1 MLLNIVFG
9 IVLFLIIIVYHLK
22 SQIMEIDI
30 LKSYIKELRNGSH
43 KAFNAIYD
51 MYADKLYGYVF
62 AHTKSRE
69 MANDLVQETFLK
81 LWTMRE
87 SLSLQGSLQAML
99 FTMSHNKMIDMF
111 RAQIN
116 KVEFEDYIEFI
127 EHAEIS
133 DNGIEKRIY
142 YDEFIKA
149 LKLCKSQ
156 LPHRQMEIFEMSREN
171 GRSIEEIATQLKISE
186 QTVKNQLTSAMKTLR
201 MELVKFNLIFLVI
214 FDICFKA

>member
-1 MLLNIVFG
+1 
-9 IVLFLIIIVYHLK
+9 
-22 SQIMEIDI
+22 MEIDI
-30 LKSYIKELRNGSH
+30 LKSYIKELRKGSH

-51 MYADKLYGYVF
+51 MYADKLYGFVF

-87 SLSLQGSLQAML
+87 SLSVEGSLQAML
-99 FTMSHNKMIDMF
+99 FTMSHNKMIDTF

-116 KVEFEDYIEFI
+116 KVEFEDYVEFS
-127 EHAEIS
+127 ENVDLS
-133 DNGIEKRIY
+133 DNSIEKKIY
-142 YDEFIKA
+142 YDDFLKA

-171 GRSIEEIATQLKISE
+171 GKSIEEIASELKISE

-201 MELVKFNLIFLVI
+201 TELVKYNLLYLIIFE
-214 FDICFKA
+214 ICYKA